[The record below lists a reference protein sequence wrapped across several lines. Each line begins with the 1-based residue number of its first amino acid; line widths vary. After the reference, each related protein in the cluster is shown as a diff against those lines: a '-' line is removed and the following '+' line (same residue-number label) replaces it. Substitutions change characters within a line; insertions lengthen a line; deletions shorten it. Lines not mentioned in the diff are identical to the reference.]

1 MGRLYYNSKDI
12 PELTERIFEL
22 IANAE
27 NYIKTGNFLFKDP
40 RLNDALVKASE
51 RGVAVFV
58 ISNLR
63 GSEER
68 GKTESDVKTETDPH
82 IPHLHEL
89 HRKGM
94 HVHLSNDLHAKF
106 LIADG
111 KEGLI
116 MSANY
121 TLDSLYGNPENG
133 VDIGGKELKDLEY
146 LFDVLFTNHDVVLS
160 EEGDKYRYIM
170 KNKPIDS
177 MQLEGVGKNSKIVFT
192 AKSRRSNLRNCS
204 CTSIYTEIA
213 NIVNAAKDYV
223 YMVSWS
229 YKSIR
234 NLPDIMNAV
243 RAAIKRGVSVTVLYG
258 DKMPDATRLRTLR
271 ELPVLVGKDNV
282 EDCCYAFP
290 SNHSKCVLSESEG
303 VMFTANIDGEK
314 GLLSGFEIGCILDDE
329 QREQAVKR
337 INQIM
342 KNGK

>member
-1 MGRLYYNSKDI
+1 MGGFYYNSKDV
-12 PELTERIFEL
+12 PELTDRIYEL
-22 IANAE
+22 IANAKS
-27 NYIKTGNFLFKDP
+27 YIKTGNFLFKDP
-40 RLNDALVKASE
+40 RLNESLVKAAE

-63 GSEER
+63 GGEDR
-68 GKTESDVKTETDPH
+68 GKTKVDVKTETDPH

-121 TLDSLYGNPENG
+121 TQDSLYGNPENG
-133 VDIGGKELKDLEY
+133 VDIGGQELRDLEY
-146 LFDVLFTNHDVVLS
+146 LFDVLFTNQDAVLS
-160 EEGDKYRYIM
+160 EEGNKYHYIM

-177 MQLEGVGKNSKIVFT
+177 ILLENVGKNSKIVFT
-192 AKSRRSNLRNCS
+192 ARSKNSNLRNCS
-204 CTSIYTEIA
+204 YTSIYTEIA
-213 NIVNAAKDYV
+213 NIVNAAKSYV

-229 YKSIR
+229 YRMIKC
-234 NLPDIMNAV
+234 LPEIMNAV
-243 RAAIKRGVSVTVLYG
+243 RSAIKRGVNVTILYG
-258 DKMPDATRLRTLR
+258 DKMPDATKLTTLK

-282 EDCCYAFP
+282 EACCHAFP
-290 SNHSKCVLSESEG
+290 SNHSKCVLSESKG
-303 VMFTANIDGEK
+303 VMFTANIDGK
-314 GLLSGFEIGCILDDE
+314 TGLLSGFEIGCVLDDE
-329 QREQAVKR
+329 QREQAVER
-337 INQIM
+337 INQII